1 MEQLLAQPAPVR
13 LLAAVLAAGAGV
25 VLWRIAP
32 HLLRRTVEVS
42 GDVRAQAASSSWWR
56 NLVRPSYLISL
67 RIQAVAM
74 IALGAALVGTVFTG
88 V

>member
-13 LLAAVLAAGAGV
+13 LLVAVLAVGAGV

-32 HLLRRTVEVS
+32 HLVRRTVEGC
-42 GDVRAQAASSSWWR
+42 GDVRAEAASSSWWR
-56 NLVRPSYLISL
+56 DLVRPSYLISM

-74 IALGAALVGTVFTG
+74 IALGAALVGTVVSG

>member
-13 LLAAVLAAGAGV
+13 LLVAVLAVGAGV
-25 VLWRIAP
+25 VLWRVAP
-32 HLLRRTVEVS
+32 HLVRRAVEVS
-42 GDVRAQAASSSWWR
+42 GDVRVEAASPSWWR
-56 NLVRPSYLISL
+56 SLVRPSYLIPM

-74 IALGAALVGTVFTG
+74 IAVGAALVGTVFTG